1 MDRPAL
7 KIEREAVANST
18 FIPFEMPPQTC
29 LLYLN
34 STKGNSFPFSKGY
47 YGELVDGSATAATIK
62 IYYDPQYCN
71 PDNTSQA
78 DDEAGREPSKCM
90 DHISCTIT
98 QWDDNCHLVF
108 RMQAGFISAACLIFK
123 AVYMLIISIGSRHS
137 NKTQCLTFG
146 DAVIAARLCSLQLSS
161 ECMLD
166 VGDSHRRRVTH
177 ECHQHCENSEVSS
190 TGHENGHCRKC
201 TKSNT
206 TSELETFPTP
216 ARATKQKRPLI
227 SHLGQMGLV
236 QLIVLCSVSAGALTL
251 AALIVGICVL
261 ENDWDLITETNLTPI
276 PVSSLLIELLV
287 MLVTNFPQFF
297 FSILYLFLIY
307 NLTLINM
314 EYEWGRME
322 TKRSRLRC
330 SIVVGKQFDQ
340 SYYLSLPKKVLI
352 PTMSFS
358 ALVHWIVSL
367 AFQVTEE
374 RYYTSTGYEMQNTV
388 SRGFTSIYRKD
399 C

>member
-18 FIPFEMPPQTC
+18 FIPFEVHPQTC

-34 STKGNSFPFSKGY
+34 STKGNSSPFSKRY
-47 YGELVDGSATAATIK
+47 YSEFVDAI
-62 IYYDPQYCN
+62 
-71 PDNTSQA
+71 
-78 DDEAGREPSKCM
+78 
-90 DHISCTIT
+90 
-98 QWDDNCHLVF
+98 
-108 RMQAGFISAACLIFK
+108 
-123 AVYMLIISIGSRHS
+123 
-137 NKTQCLTFG
+137 
-146 DAVIAARLCSLQLSS
+146 IAARLCSLQLSS

-177 ECHQHCENSEVSS
+177 ECHQHCENPEVSS

-201 TKSNT
+201 TKFNT
-206 TSELETFPTP
+206 TSELETSSTP

-236 QLIVLCSVSAGALTL
+236 QLIVLCSLSAVAL
-251 AALIVGICVL
+251 APAMLIVGIRIL
-261 ENDWDLITETNLTPI
+261 EGDWKQLAEGDDTPI
-276 PVSSLLIELLV
+276 DVYNLGVEFLV
-287 MLVTNFPQFF
+287 MCATNFPQFF
-297 FSILYLFLIY
+297 FSILYLNLIY

-322 TKRSRLRC
+322 TKSSRLRC
-330 SIVVGKQFDQ
+330 SLVVGKQFDQ

-374 RYYTSTGYEMQNTV
+374 RYYTSTGYETQNTV
-388 SRGFTSIYRKD
+388 SRGFTSIYRKY